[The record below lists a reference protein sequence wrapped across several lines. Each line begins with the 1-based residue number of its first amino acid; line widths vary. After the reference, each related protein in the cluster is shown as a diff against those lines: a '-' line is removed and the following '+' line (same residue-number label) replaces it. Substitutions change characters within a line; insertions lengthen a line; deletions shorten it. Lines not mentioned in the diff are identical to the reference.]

1 MKLNRIT
8 IDQLTRIAGDKVLNF
23 EGKVLIS
30 DHIGQAR
37 LFEEPCRIDA
47 VTIIVCLR
55 GQMEYEVNL
64 HRYVMT
70 QNSIVVNMPEN
81 IVQLCRFAQFEAYV
95 VLISTQFLKA
105 MPMELLHRANASMSL
120 SKHCLFHVPP
130 QHILG
135 LRPYYELIQSSM
147 LRVIPETEEIARGLL
162 QSFGFSIIGLMKE
175 FGHPLGIGDRPLGRG
190 RVLFDRFMS
199 ALIHD
204 HQQQRAVGYYAD
216 QLCVSPK
223 YLSTVIRHV
232 SGKTPSEWIC
242 DYVTAEA
249 KSLLHY
255 SDLTAQEVSIR
266 LNFSSQSAFGKFFR
280 QQTGMTPMQFR
291 RLHTP
296 H

>member
-8 IDQLTRIAGDKVLNF
+8 IDQLTKIAGDKVLNF
-23 EGKVLIS
+23 EGKALIS

-47 VTIIVCLR
+47 VTVIVCLK

-81 IVQLCRFAQFEAYV
+81 IVQLCRFDQFEAYV
-95 VLISTQFLKA
+95 VLISTEFLKS
-105 MPMELLHRANASMSL
+105 MPMELLHKANASMSP
-120 SKHCLFHVPP
+120 SKHCLFEVP
-130 QHILG
+130 QEHILS

-175 FGHPLGIGDRPLGRG
+175 FGHPLSFDDRGNRSG
-190 RVLFDRFMS
+190 RVLFDKFMN
-199 ALIHD
+199 ALIQH
-204 HQQQRAVGYYAD
+204 HQQERTVGFYAD

-223 YLSTVIRHV
+223 YLSTVIHAY

-242 DYVTAEA
+242 DYVIAEA

-255 SDLTAQEVSIR
+255 SDLSAQEVSFR

-280 QQTGMTPMQFR
+280 QQTGMTPMQYAKKNI
-291 RLHTP
+291 
-296 H
+296 